1 MRASERALLARR
13 AREHPARCQ
22 SAARQPQ
29 QADSNAIII
38 KSNKAPSHPPAGCAR
53 ERARAPAS
61 SPQGVNN
68 NNGGGSHVRARAER
82 SRAERSESSRVES
95 RKAARK
101 GGREKRQEVQQR
113 GRLVRRLAAAAAAN
127 LALRTK
133 RVGVVI
139 IIPGRGDSS
148 SSRLRRPAAGG
159 SIKAGAVVIGIII
172 ARQPSAVA
180 TAGAHLKPSSP
191 DPASQPARQLQLQLQ
206 LVLAASSTLSRALGA
221 EQDSRSSHKAAQS
234 HTRFERLFTFWRRG
248 QVC

>member
-61 SPQGVNN
+61 SPRGVNN

-148 SSRLRRPAAGG
+148 SSRLRRPAAAAGG

-191 DPASQPARQLQLQLQ
+191 DPTRQT
-206 LVLAASSTLSRALGA
+206 VAVAVAVGVGGAVNFISRA
-221 EQDSRSSHKAAQS
+221 RRR
-234 HTRFERLFTFWRRG
+234 TR
-248 QVC
+248 